1 MTEKTPDPMIEN
13 EVVSDPGKWSF
24 VGFIA
29 GVIITVIA
37 LQYYGYVVFPQKED
51 RAIVEEFKLLS
62 LASGYDVKVSPKPSG
77 KEAFCQ
83 AGFLLLRP
91 QNGKEL
97 AGILVDQKNRGIEC
111 HSRLAA
117 DTPEE

>member
-1 MTEKTPDPMIEN
+1 MTEQTPDSKVDN
-13 EVVSDPGKWSF
+13 ETESDPGKWAF

-29 GVIITVIA
+29 GVIVTVFA
-37 LQYYGYVVFPQKED
+37 LQYYGYVVFPNKED

-62 LASGYDVKVSPKPSG
+62 LAPEYDVKVSPKASG

-83 AGFLLLRP
+83 AGYLLLRP

-97 AGILVDQKNRGIEC
+97 AGILVDEKNRGIEC
-111 HSRLAA
+111 HGPVGT
-117 DTPEE
+117 DIPEE

>member
-1 MTEKTPDPMIEN
+1 MTEQTPDPMNEN
-13 EVVSDPGKWSF
+13 EAVSDPGKWSF

-62 LASGYDVKVSPKPSG
+62 LASGYDVKVSTKSSG

-83 AGFLLLRP
+83 DGYLLLRP

-97 AGILVDQKNRGIEC
+97 AGILVDGKNRGIEC
-111 HSRLAA
+111 HRQLAT
-117 DTPEE
+117 DTSKE